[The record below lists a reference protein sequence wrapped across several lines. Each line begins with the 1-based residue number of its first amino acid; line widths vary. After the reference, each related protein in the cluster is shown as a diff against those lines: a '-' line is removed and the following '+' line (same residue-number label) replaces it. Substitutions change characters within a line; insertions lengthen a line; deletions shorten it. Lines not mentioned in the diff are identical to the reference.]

1 MCVCFQ
7 LFFKNRG
14 ILNEEGFI
22 LFVRK
27 NAIIILIPKFGL
39 EGTVFFENKDKPSPK
54 MVFDEEVSKRPSII
68 SLYTSAHNTIFFFF
82 FFKFTFSA
90 HHRFPH

>member
-1 MCVCFQ
+1 MCVCVCVSGLQ
-7 LFFKNRG
+7 LFFRNRG

-39 EGTVFFENKDKPSPK
+39 EGTVFFENKDKPGPK
-54 MVFDEEVSKRPSII
+54 LSFEEEVG
-68 SLYTSAHNTIFFFF
+68 SAALTQSSPTH
-82 FFKFTFSA
+82 
-90 HHRFPH
+90 